1 MILILINNN
10 LWVRK
15 RFNIKPEDVQRTMKQ
30 FNLKD
35 TILSGMCTADP
46 VCDEKTI
53 RSPYRTLDGSCNNI
67 QRPSWG
73 KSLTQFQRALPSAY
87 ADGIPKYFV
96 MLELYLY

>member
-1 MILILINNN
+1 M
-10 LWVRK
+10 RK
-15 RFNIKPEDVQRTMKQ
+15 RFNIKPEDVERTLRQ